1 MCILQ
6 VSVNSLKR
14 SMQWNLSWVPQ
25 NILGWSCQGNKG
37 CNSEKHLGVLS
48 WWLNSTEF
56 IRYYNIG
63 SCHGN
68 KIQQMVNEELSWAI
82 AAGGSVKRVWARTP
96 SKNVNS
102 LQVLAFFLM
111 WGVLFCLY
119 PSDKKSK
126 WCFSTKMAAALS
138 KLLTDK
144 LLYSWVHCGC
154 YKSQL
159 LE

>member
-1 MCILQ
+1 MCTLQ

-25 NILGWSCQGNKG
+25 NILGWSCQGNKR

-68 KIQQMVNEELSWAI
+68 KIQQMVNEEPSWAI
-82 AAGGSVKRVWARTP
+82 AAGGSVKKSLGKNTL
-96 SKNVNS
+96 KNVNS
-102 LQVLAFFLM
+102 LQVLGFLF
-111 WGVLFCLY
+111 WGVLVCFGFI
-119 PSDKKSK
+119 PQIKRANGASGPK
-126 WCFSTKMAAALS
+126 WQQ
-138 KLLTDK
+138 
-144 LLYSWVHCGC
+144 H
-154 YKSQL
+154 
-159 LE
+159 